1 MRQDAGTKE
10 LGTFE
15 VSSGELRVTDP
26 CYDPGTWCAGT
37 IRAKDGTWTA
47 ELRHSDE
54 GSWGKR
60 VAELVVR
67 HEDHAGA
74 EPNRLTGIDA
84 GVDSGQCGFFDAA
97 KYLQHQGGEYG
108 DLSTFY
114 GQACA
119 ATATE
124 GGGIVMG
131 FGAVSSSGYGDGSYE
146 VYVHEVDGLAV
157 AARVVFISD
166 DEDDLGE
173 DELDDG
179 SDEEEGD

>member
-1 MRQDAGTKE
+1 ME

-15 VSSGELRVTDP
+15 VSSGGLRVTDP
-26 CYDPGTWCAGT
+26 CYDVQTWCAGT
-37 IRAKDGTWTA
+37 LRAKDGTWSA

-54 GSWGKR
+54 GDWGKR

-67 HEDHAGA
+67 HADHPRA
-74 EPNRLTGIDA
+74 EPTRPAGIDA
-84 GVDSGQCGFFDAA
+84 GVDSGQCGFFDEA
-97 KYLQHQGGEYG
+97 KYASNQGGEYG

-114 GQACA
+114 GQACR
-119 ATATE
+119 ATSTASGDCS

-146 VYVHEVDGLAV
+146 VYVHEVDGQAV
-157 AARVVFISD
+157 AARLVFIPE

>member
-1 MRQDAGTKE
+1 M
-10 LGTFE
+10 
-15 VSSGELRVTDP
+15 
-26 CYDPGTWCAGT
+26 
-37 IRAKDGTWTA
+37 
-47 ELRHSDE
+47 
-54 GSWGKR
+54 
-60 VAELVVR
+60 AELVVR
-67 HEDHAGA
+67 HADHAGA
-74 EPNRLTGIDA
+74 EPNKLTGIDA

-124 GGGIVMG
+124 GGNCSGGGIVMG

-146 VYVHEVDGLAV
+146 VYVYEVDGLAV

-166 DEDDLGE
+166 EEADDEDDL
-173 DELDDG
+173 DDG
-179 SDEEEGD
+179 LSHGR